1 MKSQKFLIVITGP
14 TAIGKTAMAIG
25 LAKTFGTEIIS
36 ADSRQFFREITIG
49 TAKPTKAE
57 LDSVKH
63 HFINNLSITNDY
75 DAGQYEQEANAVI
88 EHLFTK
94 QDVLI
99 LTGGSG
105 MYIDAVCKG
114 FDNIPQADENT
125 RVQLNDLFKSKG
137 IDELQKLLAQ
147 YDPEHYSSIDR
158 NNPHRLIRALEVC
171 ITTGLPYSSFRKGI
185 KKTKNYTIIKIGLT
199 TNRTQL
205 YERINHRTDEMI
217 KSGLVDEVKNLLG
230 FKHLNALQT
239 VGYREIFE
247 YLENKINLA
256 EAIDLIK
263 QNTRNFA
270 KRQLTWFKKDKDL
283 QWFEPTDTDNIL
295 KFIEQKIEK
304 K

>member
-283 QWFEPTDTDNIL
+283 QW
-295 KFIEQKIEK
+295 
-304 K
+304 